1 MAAMDRCPGCGA
13 ELRPIGGRPLEAC
26 PECGASLERRPGDG
40 GPIQETV
47 RDVMTAAP
55 TEGGPWPPPDAA
67 PGTAPFPSPPETFHP
82 GVYERPSEA
91 PRLDVVN
98 MFRLLFKP
106 REAFEALYGHT
117 NAWVGIALAV
127 VIVAV
132 TTVYTLNVTEAAV
145 GLFDLPDEA
154 QVGVVNRFDEL
165 GPAAYIALFSI
176 DLALFVVAT
185 SLVYLMLKHISGA
198 RRADLGKT
206 FGLVGYAKLPA
217 FLLSFAL
224 TPFTIISVSIDAGA
238 MGDALEG
245 GGPTPDWV
253 GTACG
258 IYLLWLVLLVVSL
271 VWALWV
277 HSHAA
282 AVANDSRLGT
292 AAGVTLAAWVVAF
305 GVQFAAQFMLF
316 GGGTGLF

>member
-1 MAAMDRCPGCGA
+1 VAVVERCPECGA
-13 ELRPIGGRPLEAC
+13 ELDSIEGRLLEAC
-26 PECGASLERRPGDG
+26 PECGTSLVVKQEDE
-40 GPIQETV
+40 GPIQDTV
-47 RDVMTAAP
+47 QDVMPAPQMAGGAWAPPYPGPGPAA
-55 TEGGPWPPPDAA
+55 
-67 PGTAPFPSPPETFHP
+67 FPSASETFHP
-82 GVYERPSEA
+82 GVYDRPPEA
-91 PRLDVVN
+91 ARLDLVN
-98 MFRLLFKP
+98 LFRLLFKP
-106 REAFEALYGHT
+106 REAFEAMHSHT
-117 NAWVGIALAV
+117 NAWVGIAMAI

-145 GLFDLPDEA
+145 ELFDLPDEA

-165 GPAAYIALFSI
+165 GTAAYLALFAI
-176 DLALFVVAT
+176 EMAMFVVAT
-185 SLVYLMLKHISGA
+185 TLVYLMLKHLGGA

-217 FLLSFAL
+217 FLLNFVL
-224 TPFTIISVSIDAGA
+224 MPFTILSASIDTGA

-245 GGPTPDWV
+245 GGPTPEWV

-258 IYLLWLVLLVVSL
+258 IYLLWLVLLLVNL

-282 AVANDSRLGT
+282 AVANDSRPRT
-292 AAGVTLAAWVVAF
+292 AFGVTLMAWLVAF